1 MDTRSEWTE
10 RQLALRAIP
19 ASEIR
24 PVCASFCRF
33 VLVDRSPLRRVWRCE
48 LCLRYLEA
56 IVSREHETEW
66 RAPHPREALP
76 DQATI
81 FELIAEDER
90 RERGWDEPAEAIPA
104 HVKTTRGGLVKP

>member
-1 MDTRSEWTE
+1 MSSEWTE
-10 RQLALRAIP
+10 RQIALRAIP
-19 ASEIR
+19 ASELR

-56 IVSREHETEW
+56 IVSREHDTEW
-66 RAPHPREALP
+66 RQPHPREPLP

-81 FELIAEDER
+81 FELLQADER
-90 RERGWDEPAEAIPA
+90 RERGWDEPAEEIPDG
-104 HVKTTRGGLVKP
+104 VRLTRGGLEKK